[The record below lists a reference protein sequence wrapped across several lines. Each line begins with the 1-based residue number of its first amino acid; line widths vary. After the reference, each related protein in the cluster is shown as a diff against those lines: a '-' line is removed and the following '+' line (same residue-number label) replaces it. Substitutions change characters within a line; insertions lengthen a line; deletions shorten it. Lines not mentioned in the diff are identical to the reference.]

1 MKTNLRLKE
10 QQCQDQG
17 AFPKADPE
25 VGEEARLGET
35 DRGQGVGVGLEG
47 GVDQDQVEE
56 GVTDPEVDLQEEA
69 GRRRATGYM
78 LEVIISH
85 KISKKPQH
93 HSL

>member
-35 DRGQGVGVGLEG
+35 DQGQGVGVGLEG

-69 GRRRATGYM
+69 GRRRATGYT
-78 LEVIISH
+78 LEVINYKS
-85 KISKKPQH
+85 
-93 HSL
+93 